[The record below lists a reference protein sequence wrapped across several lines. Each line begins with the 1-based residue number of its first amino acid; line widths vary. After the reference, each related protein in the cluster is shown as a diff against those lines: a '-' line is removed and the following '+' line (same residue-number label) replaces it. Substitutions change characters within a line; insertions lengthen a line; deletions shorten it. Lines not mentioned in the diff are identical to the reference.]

1 MGTGNRMTHRITRVA
16 AGSIAEELGIEAGDE
31 LLSVN
36 GQEIEDIFDYR
47 YQMNDEYITLVI
59 RKGRGSAD
67 LAGSPEGGAAES
79 APAEQCPAKK
89 SAEADGH
96 AADGGEEFGEDGDSD
111 VIEYEDNGKEGWDAG
126 DEWELEVEKDAG
138 EDLGLEFG
146 SGLMDDYRSCANH
159 CIFCFIDQMPK
170 GMRDTLYF
178 KDDDARL
185 SFLQGNYITLTNM
198 SDHDIDRIIE
208 FRLEPINISIHTTNP
223 ELRAKMLHNRFAGQI
238 FRKLRRLARAGIEMN
253 GQIVLCRGINDGAE
267 LDRTM
272 RDLESYMPAF
282 RSVCIVPVGLSKYR
296 EGLYPL
302 EPFTK
307 EDALEL
313 ISQVEKWQGHF
324 LERFGSRVLYASDE
338 WYLLA
343 EEELPEDIEYEGYPQ
358 LENGVG
364 MLRLLE
370 TETREALE
378 TLQGYGGRGD
388 LPGDGER
395 YALED
400 ITGSD
405 RKAKRRPADS
415 SREAEGTV
423 CTSGR
428 PHHITI
434 ATGVLAYPMMRQ
446 LSREI
451 MEKVPDVRIEV
462 REIIN
467 HFFGERIT
475 VSGLITGKDLREQLE
490 SEDLGEGL
498 LLPVNMFRS
507 GERVFLDDDTADALA
522 ETLQIP
528 VVIVESS
535 GQALVDAVCSFSRKE

>member
-1 MGTGNRMTHRITRVA
+1 MNADRKTTHKITRVA
-16 AGSIAEELGIEAGDE
+16 AGSIAQELGIEAGDE
-31 LLSVN
+31 LLCVN

-47 YQMNDEYITLVI
+47 YQMNDEYVTLVI

-67 LAGSPEGGAAES
+67 RAEPAES
-79 APAEQCPAKK
+79 AETGSASADEGPAEEEDA
-89 SAEADGH
+89 
-96 AADGGEEFGEDGDSD
+96 GGD
-111 VIEYEDNGKEGWDAG
+111 VIEYEDNGKDGWEAG

-146 SGLMDDYRSCANH
+146 SGLMDDYRSCANR

-223 ELRAKMLHNRFAGQI
+223 ELRAKMLHNRFAGQV
-238 FRKLRRLARAGIEMN
+238 FPKLRRLADADIEMN

-272 RDLESYMPAF
+272 RDLETYMPAF
-282 RSVCIVPVGLSKYR
+282 QSVCIVPVGLSKFR

-307 EDALEL
+307 EDARAL
-313 ISQVEKWQGHF
+313 ISQVEKWQEHF

-343 EEELPEDIEYEGYPQ
+343 EEELPEDSEYEGYPQ

-378 TLQGYGGRGD
+378 ALNGGIGRGV
-388 LPGDGER
+388 LPEDGER
-395 YALED
+395 DAPAD
-400 ITGSD
+400 MSGSG
-405 RKAKRRPADS
+405 RKARSTPAG
-415 SREAEGTV
+415 SRGAEGTA
-423 CTSGR
+423 CTSDR
-428 PHHITI
+428 PHRITI
-434 ATGVLAYPMMRQ
+434 ATGVLAFPMMQQ

-475 VSGLITGKDLREQLE
+475 VSGLITGKDLREQLGGQ
-490 SEDLGEGL
+490 DLGEGL

-535 GQALVDAVCSFSRKE
+535 GQALIDAVCSFSRKE